1 MAENAKR
8 SKERSKS
15 PWLLRLL
22 FIINVA
28 IHTDTGYLA
37 IRVLYSTKLH
47 W

>member
-1 MAENAKR
+1 VKSPLVSAGMAENAKR

-28 IHTDTGYLA
+28 IHTDTGEVG
-37 IRVLYSTKLH
+37 R
-47 W
+47 